1 MPLRPQDAAMDPR
14 GVYEFTC
21 SELWPSVY
29 QGLSCLAPALRG
41 CRIGRRGV
49 GASRSELVG
58 AARLEHGAYGPDVE
72 DFGVY
77 GVALGPKDGLWPSG
91 WPLARCG
98 LWPENMAD
106 GLVAVVRGGCLTCVR
121 II

>member
-1 MPLRPQDAAMDPR
+1 MDPR

-91 WPLARCG
+91 WPLARK
-98 LWPENMAD
+98 LSRAR
-106 GLVAVVRGGCLTCVR
+106 ASLTTRFFLESRCS
-121 II
+121 